1 MFVPLDGQ
9 NNQIECRDV
18 FDAAFP
24 TLVNTPLQDA
34 SPTELCDREKRDIH
48 YSDDITDEDF
58 QLFSIHFMCITVS
71 GGQ

>member
-1 MFVPLDGQ
+1 MPLDGQ